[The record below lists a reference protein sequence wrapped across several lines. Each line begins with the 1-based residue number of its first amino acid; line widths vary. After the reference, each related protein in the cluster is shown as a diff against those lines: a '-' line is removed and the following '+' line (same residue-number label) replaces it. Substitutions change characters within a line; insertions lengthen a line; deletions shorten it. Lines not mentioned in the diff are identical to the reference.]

1 MSVYVVM
8 AGEAGAVVV
17 VVGGGR
23 EVVVGVG
30 DVVGVVGV
38 VVGVVVVLLL
48 VVGVETSVVE
58 GVVSSVVGGVLV
70 VDDSLGAVVVVVRN
84 AAVPAVGM
92 AGTSVTCP
100 RTDPTAVPAMVIAT
114 RVATLHA
121 TTIPTRRIM
130 SALCPICPKS
140 WITDR

>member
-1 MSVYVVM
+1 
-8 AGEAGAVVV
+8 
-17 VVGGGR
+17 
-23 EVVVGVG
+23 
-30 DVVGVVGV
+30 
-38 VVGVVVVLLL
+38 VLLL
-48 VVGVETSVVE
+48 VVGVETLVVG
-58 GVVSSVVGGVLV
+58 GVVSSVVGGALV